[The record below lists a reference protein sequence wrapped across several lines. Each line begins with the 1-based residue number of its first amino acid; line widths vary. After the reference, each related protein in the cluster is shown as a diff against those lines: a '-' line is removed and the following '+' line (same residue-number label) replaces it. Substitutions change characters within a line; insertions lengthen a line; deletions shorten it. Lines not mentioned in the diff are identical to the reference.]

1 MKRLLHAFA
10 LMTLTVLLTACG
22 PQRQSVFPPTFTI
35 QQMRV
40 LPDGPWQLSLR
51 IQNNSYTGMDYQSIE
66 GSLQVAQGI
75 PVRVH
80 AKFDLDIPSLAGD
93 VVQVQVLPTPAMS
106 QALQAVAAKGSAGS
120 LPYTLNGIV
129 HCVPHLEDHP
139 DNKNPRDFPFTSN
152 SFLSPVPGVPN
163 TYR

>member
-1 MKRLLHAFA
+1 
-10 LMTLTVLLTACG
+10 
-22 PQRQSVFPPTFTI
+22 
-35 QQMRV
+35 
-40 LPDGPWQLSLR
+40 
-51 IQNNSYTGMDYQSIE
+51 MDYQSIE
-66 GSLQVAQGI
+66 GRLQIAQGI

-80 AKFDLDIPSLAGD
+80 AKFELDIPTFAGD
-93 VVQVQVLPTPAMS
+93 VVQVEVLPTPEMS
-106 QALQAVAAKGSAGS
+106 QALQAIAGKGSAGS

-129 HCVPHLEDHP
+129 HAVPNLEDHP

>member
-1 MKRLLHAFA
+1 MKRLLHGLA
-10 LMTLTVLLTACG
+10 LVILAALLAACG
-22 PQRQSVFPPTFTI
+22 PQRQSVFPPTITI
-35 QQMRV
+35 QQMRA
-40 LPDGPWQLSLR
+40 LPDGAWQLSLR
-51 IQNNSYTGMDYQSIE
+51 IQNNSYTGMNYQSIE

-80 AKFDLDIPSLAGD
+80 ARFDLDVPSFAGD
-93 VVQVQVLPTPAMS
+93 VVQVQVLPTPDMS
-106 QALQAVAAKGSAGS
+106 QALQAVAGKGSTGS

-129 HCVPHLEDHP
+129 HCVPNLEDHP
-139 DNKNPRDFPFTSN
+139 DSKNPRDFPFTSN

>member
-1 MKRLLHAFA
+1 MKRLLHGLA
-10 LMTLTVLLTACG
+10 LLLLAIVLTACG
-22 PQRQSVFPPTFTI
+22 PQRQSVFPPTITI

-40 LPDGPWQLSLR
+40 QPDGAWQLTLR
-51 IQNNSYTGMDYQSIE
+51 FQNNSYTGMEYQSIE

-80 AKFDLDIPSLAGD
+80 ATFNLDVPSFAGD
-93 VVQVQVLPTPAMS
+93 VVQAEVLPTPAMT
-106 QALQAVAAKGSAGS
+106 QALQAVASKGSSGS
-120 LPYTLNGIV
+120 LPYVLNGIV
-129 HCVPHLEDHP
+129 HCVPNLEDHP
-139 DNKNPRDFPFTSN
+139 DNKNPRDFPVSSN